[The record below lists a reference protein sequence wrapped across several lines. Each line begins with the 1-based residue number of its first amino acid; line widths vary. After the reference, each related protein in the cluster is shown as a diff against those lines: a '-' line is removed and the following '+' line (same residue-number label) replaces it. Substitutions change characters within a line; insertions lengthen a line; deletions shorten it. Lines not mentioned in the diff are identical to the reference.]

1 MTTGGCGDHYPVTA
15 AGRLVAFGLMLGGIA
30 LLGTVTAASTIQDAR
45 VEQALSI
52 MIKIQ
57 AESADAL
64 VAILDDHD
72 EMIRMGANAAMHA
85 STWDN
90 TAAATAG
97 VSTGAPGLPQLIK
110 SDPVCRD
117 FGKQVVLR
125 LEYGSSYEPRR
136 PPPRQSWLGASPDA
150 MLQLK
155 KLDRS
160 IQHRRCHRSRA
171 WCAWL
176 DWRPEVVVLPPLG
189 PSASGCP
196 SVPHAQIAYVVD
208 LVRHDE
214 PWSRWVE
221 GLGRLAL

>member
-85 STWDN
+85 ST
-90 TAAATAG
+90 
-97 VSTGAPGLPQLIK
+97 
-110 SDPVCRD
+110 
-117 FGKQVVLR
+117 
-125 LEYGSSYEPRR
+125 
-136 PPPRQSWLGASPDA
+136 
-150 MLQLK
+150 
-155 KLDRS
+155 
-160 IQHRRCHRSRA
+160 
-171 WCAWL
+171 
-176 DWRPEVVVLPPLG
+176 
-189 PSASGCP
+189 
-196 SVPHAQIAYVVD
+196 
-208 LVRHDE
+208 
-214 PWSRWVE
+214 
-221 GLGRLAL
+221 